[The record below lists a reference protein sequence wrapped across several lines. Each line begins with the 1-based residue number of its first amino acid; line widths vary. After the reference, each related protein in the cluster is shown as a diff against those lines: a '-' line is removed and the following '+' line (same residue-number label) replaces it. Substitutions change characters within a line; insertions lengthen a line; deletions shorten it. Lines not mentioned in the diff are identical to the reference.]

1 MPLDRDLL
9 DPLPQHRVGMYGPHE
24 IGAIQPV
31 QLAYLDSDH
40 ACDPQL
46 VGHDEGDLAEV
57 SPIVQM
63 AHLLARVRVDA
74 HRARGY
80 EVHAIARLINPHDH
94 VVGQVYL
101 ELQQGDDLAEQRQ
114 RQIVEERHVLDQF
127 PARVHPY
134 LVAHLGRYRVYNLGL
149 AEESILETELV
160 VLDDTFLGWIRQLLV
175 PHEVFQLGNGRL
187 VPQTATILPLEEVQH
202 ARDYEPGDDHAQYT
216 DQYDQI
222 DFTSVVQVDVNQADS
237 HEGAYGTL

>member
-9 DPLPQHRVGMYGPHE
+9 DPLPQHRVGVYRSHE
-24 IGAIQPV
+24 VGTIQPV

-40 ACDPQL
+40 ARHPQL

-57 SPIVQM
+57 SPVVQM
-63 AHLLARVRVDA
+63 AHLLPRVRVNT

-80 EVHAIARLINPHDH
+80 KVHTITGLIDPHDH
-94 VVGQVYL
+94 VVGQEYL
-101 ELQQGDDLAEQRQ
+101 ELQQRDDLAEQRQ

-134 LVAHLGRYRVYNLGL
+134 LVAHLGRYRVNYFGL

-160 VLDDTFLGWIRQLLV
+160 ILDDPFLAGIGQLFV
-175 PHEVFQLGNGRL
+175 PHEMFQLGHGTL
-187 VPQTATILPLEEVQH
+187 ILQTGAVLTLEKVQH
-202 ARDYEPGDDHAQYT
+202 GRDYEPGQDHAQYS
-216 DQYDQI
+216 DQYDHI
-222 DFTSVVQVDVNQADS
+222 NFAHVVQGCVNEADS
-237 HEGAYGTL
+237 HERGYGTH